1 MEAGTT
7 VEDLAFSPP
16 VLAGWRFPVAR
27 LTGAAP
33 GPHLA
38 VIAGVH
44 VNETSSIEAAIRL
57 QRAIAPAAL
66 RGRIS
71 VIPILNQPAIA
82 SRTQYV
88 CPIDGKNINF
98 SFPGAPDG
106 SFSEALAWAVLNEFA
121 ADADVLVDL
130 HGGDLCEEVSHFTIA
145 QGIGDPAFD
154 AESLALARCFDA
166 EIVVRLGPEHLEA
179 PGRSTTGR
187 ATQGR
192 HAAFA
197 EAGRIG
203 LIEAENVRFH
213 LEGVLRIAHRLG
225 MIGAAPPLTRTPV
238 IADRYLW
245 IDAPADAI
253 YRPRVEPGEAV
264 AAGAILAT
272 AEDAFGREIAAVT
285 APESGWILWR
295 ITHALVADGGPL
307 MGLAVAG

>member
-1 MEAGTT
+1 MEPGLSF
-7 VEDLAFSPP
+7 EELAFSPG

-44 VNETSSIEAAIRL
+44 VNETSSIEAAVRL
-57 QRAIAPAAL
+57 QRAVAPAAL

-82 SRTQYV
+82 SRAQYV

-98 SFPGAPDG
+98 SFPGRPDG
-106 SFSEALAWAVLNEFA
+106 SFSEALAWAVLEEFA

-130 HGGDLCEEVSHFTIA
+130 HGGDLCEQVSRFTIA
-145 QGIGDPAFD
+145 QEIGEPAFD

-166 EIVVRLGPEHLEA
+166 EIVVRLGPEHLAA

-187 ATQGR
+187 ATR
-192 HAAFA
+192 RRPAAFA

-203 LIEAENVRFH
+203 LVEEENVRFH

-225 MIGAAPPLTRTPV
+225 MVEAAPPLARTPV
-238 IADRYLW
+238 VTSRYLW
-245 IDAPADAI
+245 VNTPADGLC
-253 YRPRVEPGEAV
+253 RTRVEPGEKV
-264 AAGAILAT
+264 AAGAVLAT
-272 AEDAFGREIAAVT
+272 VEDVFGREIATVT

-295 ITHALVADGGPL
+295 VTHALVAADGPL
-307 MGLAVAG
+307 IGLAA

>member
-1 MEAGTT
+1 MEPGIAI
-7 VEDLAFSPP
+7 EDLAFSPA
-16 VLAGWRFPVAR
+16 VLAGWRFPAAR
-27 LTGAAP
+27 LVAAAP

-57 QRAIAPAAL
+57 QRAIDPAAL

-82 SRTQYV
+82 SRAQYV
-88 CPIDGKNINF
+88 CPIDGRNINF
-98 SFPGAPDG
+98 SFPGDPGG

-130 HGGDLCEEVSHFTIA
+130 HGGDLCEQVSRFTIA
-145 QGIGDPAFD
+145 QGIGEPGVD

-166 EIVVRLGPEHLEA
+166 EIVVRLGPEHLDA

-187 ATQGR
+187 AGQHR

-203 LIEAENVRFH
+203 IIEEENVRFH

-225 MIGAAPPLTRTPV
+225 MIDTAPPLSRTPV

-245 IDAPADAI
+245 IEAPADAI
-253 YRPRVEPGEAV
+253 YRYRVEPGEAV
-264 AAGAILAT
+264 AAGAVLAT
-272 AEDAFGREIAAVT
+272 AEDAFGRGIATVT
-285 APESGWILWR
+285 APEAGWILWR
-295 ITHALVADGGPL
+295 ITHALVAGGGPL
-307 MGLAVAG
+307 IGLAVAG